1 VSSNDELYPPLG
13 GKRSCCGVFGLVDW
27 DLFRMQSLVSRTHE
41 SLCNLSVPSVEG
53 DLSALLE
60 T

>member
-1 VSSNDELYPPLG
+1 MMSSTPPVG
-13 GKRSCCGVFGLVDW
+13 GERSCCGVSGLVDW
-27 DLFRMQSLVSRTHE
+27 DLFKMQSLVSRTHE
-41 SLCNLSVPSVEG
+41 SLCNFSVPSVEG